1 MNPPPDFR
9 GEVRRR
15 GSSTGTDLP
24 DAMVEELAQ
33 HLEDLYEAA
42 LAAGAPPGAA
52 AQQARRALD
61 GSSVTPLVP
70 HAARIAPPQS
80 LAAMTALRA
89 ALRQFRH
96 HPAFALIVVIVLG
109 LSVGA
114 AATVFSIVDTVVLRP
129 LPYRAPDRLVTIW
142 DTNAEKGLS
151 HDPISPVTFMDQR
164 GLPVFSDAA
173 AWWRPGVNLTDPGLD
188 PLRVQTIETSGNLFD
203 VLGVGPQLGAGFP
216 SGGPLFVQ
224 KELITVI
231 SDRLWRTRYGADPS
245 IIGRQLL
252 FNGTPY
258 TVVGVMPP
266 KFHYPDDIDV
276 WQRLQWDMT
285 QHSRAAHFMEAVA
298 RLADGATIQQ
308 AQAAIESLGSRL
320 QVDESRTNAGWNSR
334 VIALLEDALGYYRPA
349 LMVLFGAVGLLLVIG
364 IFNVASLLLTRALSR
379 DREMAVRMA
388 MGASPRQIVTQLFL
402 ESLALSVA
410 GAMAGIVAS
419 LAVLPLVVALT
430 PVEVPRLADAA
441 VSWRAV
447 AAAGGVVAATTLLF
461 GLIPALLLLRTQ
473 LGTQLRS
480 GERGSSR
487 SARRIYSALVAGEVA
502 LACALLVA
510 SALLIRTVGGMMST
524 PIGVAADDTLVT
536 TVQLTQLR
544 GGGGTDVASLL
555 KRWQQVAD
563 QHAQIL
569 DRLRNQPGVASAGA
583 ANFLP
588 LDAGWRNPFT
598 IDGEAMPARREDL
611 PQAQMH
617 TISEGYLETMGAR
630 LVHGRAFS
638 SFDTT
643 DATGVVI
650 VNEAFASRFLGG
662 RLDGRALRVW
672 ATSIGPLG
680 VNLKANPADVHSGVV
695 FEIVGVVGDIA
706 NVGLGQPVE
715 PAIYFPARQFPFS
728 EQFIVVKASDAG
740 TGLAAIRAALRDVA
754 PNVPMANVDSWGRR
768 FERRSAVARMLM
780 SVLLAFGGLAGLL
793 AAIGVYGLF
802 SWSVALR
809 RRELAIRLT
818 LGASPGG
825 VGGLVVRQG
834 ALLVTIGLIAGWVIV
849 RLAASALTRVLFG
862 VTASDLTATFV
873 ASAVLLLATL
883 AACLPAAA
891 RAMRVDPVEGL
902 RAE

>member
-1 MNPPPDFR
+1 MSSPPDFR
-9 GEVRRR
+9 AEVRRR

-42 LAAGAPPGAA
+42 LAAGATPSAA
-52 AQQARRALD
+52 TQQARRALE

-114 AATVFSIVDTVVLRP
+114 ATTVFSIVDTVVLRP

-142 DTNAEKGLS
+142 DTNAEKGLA

-308 AQAAIESLGSRL
+308 AQAAIESLGLRL

-364 IFNVASLLLTRALSR
+364 IFNVASLLLTRGLSR

-402 ESLALSVA
+402 ESLALSCA
-410 GAMAGIVAS
+410 GAIAGIVAS

-430 PVEVPRLADAA
+430 PVDVPRLADAA

-447 AAAGGVVAATTLLF
+447 AAAGGVIAATTLLF

-487 SARRIYSALVAGEVA
+487 SAQRIYSVLVAGEVA

-510 SALLIRTVGGMMST
+510 SALLIRTVGGMMTT
-524 PIGVAADDTLVT
+524 PVGVAADDALIT
-536 TVQLTQLR
+536 TVQLTQFR
-544 GGGGTDVASLL
+544 GSQSAPVRE
-555 KRWQQVAD
+555 RWQQVAD
-563 QHAQIL
+563 VHGQIL
-569 DRLRNQPGVASAGA
+569 DRLRTQPGITSAGA

-588 LDAGWRNPFT
+588 LDAGWRNPFA
-598 IDGEAMPARREDL
+598 IEGEAMPARQEDL
-611 PQAQMH
+611 PQAQML
-617 TISEGYLETMGAR
+617 TISDGYLETMGAR
-630 LVHGRAFS
+630 LVRGRGFS
-638 SFDTT
+638 PFDTSDT
-643 DATGVVI
+643 TGVVV
-650 VNEAFASRFLGG
+650 VNEAFAARFLGG
-662 RLDGRALRVW
+662 RLDGRTLRVW
-672 ATSIGPLG
+672 ATGIGPLG
-680 VNLKANPADVHSGVV
+680 VNLKATTGSGHAGVV
-695 FEIVGVVGDIA
+695 FEIVGVAADVA

-715 PAIYFPARQFPFS
+715 PAIYFAARQFPFS
-728 EQFIVVKASDAG
+728 EQFIVVKATDAG
-740 TGLAAIRAALRDVA
+740 TGLAAIRAALREVA
-754 PNVPMANVDSWGRR
+754 PDVPMANVDSWGQR
-768 FERRSAVARMLM
+768 FARRSAVARMLM
-780 SVLLAFGGLAGLL
+780 SVLLAFGVLAGLL

-834 ALLVTIGLIAGWVIV
+834 ALLVTIGLIAGWLIV
-849 RLAASALTRVLFG
+849 RLAASALARVLFG